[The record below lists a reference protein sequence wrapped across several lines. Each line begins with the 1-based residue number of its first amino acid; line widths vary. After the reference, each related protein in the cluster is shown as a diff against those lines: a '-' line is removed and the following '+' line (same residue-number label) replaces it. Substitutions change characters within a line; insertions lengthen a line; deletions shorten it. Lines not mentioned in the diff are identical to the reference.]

1 MLFALTCLDK
11 PDALET
17 RLATRPAHID
27 YIRAL
32 GDKVKMGGPLI
43 AEDGETMCGSLILID
58 ADSRAEIEEIAAND
72 PYAKAGVFESVSIQ
86 GYKWVINAPENL

>member
-17 RLATRPAHID
+17 RLQTRPAHIE